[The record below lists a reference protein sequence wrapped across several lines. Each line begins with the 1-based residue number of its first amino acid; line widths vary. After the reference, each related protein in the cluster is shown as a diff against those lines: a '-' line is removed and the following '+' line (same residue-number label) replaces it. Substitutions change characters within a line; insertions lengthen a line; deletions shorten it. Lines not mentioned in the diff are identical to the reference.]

1 MARCCCSLGQPPAY
15 QKPLGGFLSNPLS
28 CRSCCVVLS
37 TRANAF
43 SGSYVKRY
51 NGPRNLPPT
60 TCVSLPPTL
69 LPFSIPPF
77 PQTPP
82 NPPPSPARKSKPPP
96 PLPKNA
102 RRPHQILDEPRA
114 RIPPASPSAAS
125 APPNTASTAPT
136 TRRTSPPWAWS
147 DSKTRLPASNSSDA
161 TRRCLSPPFWKLTAT
176 MGRLSS
182 SRSGC
187 SASPCVSCR
196 RVSRRW

>member
-82 NPPPSPARKSKPPP
+82 NPPPHPPANPNHPPP
-96 PLPKNA
+96 SPKMPDDPIKSWTNHEREFHPLLQAQLP
-102 RRPHQILDEPRA
+102 PL
-114 RIPPASPSAAS
+114 RIP
-125 APPNTASTAPT
+125 
-136 TRRTSPPWAWS
+136 
-147 DSKTRLPASNSSDA
+147 RLPPQPPAVRPPHGHGA
-161 TRRCLSPPFWKLTAT
+161 TPKRGFLPRIRPTQHGGACPRRFGSLQ
-176 MGRLSS
+176 
-182 SRSGC
+182 
-187 SASPCVSCR
+187 
-196 RVSRRW
+196 RRWVVCPRHGAAVRRHHV